1 MEKIKVY
8 KVDDFVEF
16 KEEDIGGTITKA
28 LEDDYYLV
36 NLSGYPYERCHFDEF
51 KPTKR
56 RLLERIVIDYQSND
70 RELGW
75 YYISDDEL
83 IYVETNSTGTKDEV
97 QVSDLTDLKVWE
109 YNNLVDS
116 IKEYHPNF
124 KIEKL
129 EGRYVWVKWNFW
141 KE

>member
-1 MEKIKVY
+1 MSNISY
-8 KVDDFVEF
+8 
-16 KEEDIGGTITKA
+16 
-28 LEDDYYLV
+28 
-36 NLSGYPYERCHFDEF
+36 
-51 KPTKR
+51 KR
-56 RLLERIVIDYQSND
+56 RLLERIVIDHQSND

-83 IYVETNSTGTKDEV
+83 IYVETNSTGTKNEV

-129 EGRYVWVKWNFW
+129 EGRYV
-141 KE
+141 